1 MGDFLTDLDADEGAT
16 TTVEVPTTPKTTKKR
31 ARPSRKGTRS
41 KQQPT
46 ARLRE
51 SARKRRKTDADSEAQ
66 PAVVSV
72 GLPEPTDISTRIET
86 EAIPPVSLDL
96 TAKITQAKVP
106 EGTTKSKP
114 KSKPKPKT
122 KARTRTKAKS
132 KTNETGKE
140 KRKRKKTKEVQ
151 RTSRSP
157 KGSTSAGSVP
167 GIAAV
172 VGHANKQLVGLDPKQ
187 PKVPRASETVM
198 ALRDAVRTLV
208 PSDTARRIQSVHNVS
223 YLSVDPTREEEKST
237 LASMASE
244 GVSLDS
250 DVVIQSPTEDQEPP
264 RKKRKR
270 RGSARPEL
278 VHRLDQVPRPETLE
292 SRVPTEAEAEAGH
305 LPLARET
312 GKHPGEIKTAAPGV
326 AIPVPGDRASGL
338 RKKLDASCLSRS
350 GDTQIATAD
359 TTTTTTTTTT
369 TSSSSSCIA
378 DETVWETESSTQ
390 VAGQLDHR
398 RLSPASVDN
407 GGSVRPLSELVTMFS
422 DQERLGDSDARG
434 QLLRHMSGLVER
446 QLLEVDYAAKRVREG
461 TEDSDESAE
470 PDASVAA
477 AAAASVF
484 VRNTKKDA
492 TKTLVLDADEQEILD
507 VMCNSSSSSGS
518 SQADS
523 TAASPISNK
532 EKQASLQAAMPN
544 VGLGLYLDTPLD
556 EAEVAVAIGAS
567 LPEALVYFMSFDDSV
582 RAMERVYQ
590 SVVRLAS
597 LPNRMEILR
606 SVRRPHDL
614 TDRDHVAMVQRLRDY
629 ETELGQKWNQVD
641 KSESESEQN
650 HKLWVQL
657 SSVRV
662 LLAVMTGQLD
672 GQRLNTVRTLVAME
686 ENLMNGLYREPV
698 MRCFSKSAASE
709 DPSGMGWSDHD
720 ILRAIQ
726 SSLLQ
731 QDSASETSSTS
742 TAKRSE
748 APLSSINSPTNPSGG
763 LVLPDLGEPATKAYC
778 ADFLRA
784 PDPSRSLERPCVRGE
799 RACMAWILS
808 AHTAWPATG
817 GLNRASHAFVMREF
831 YPPDRWQ
838 RIQQDRTL
846 PKQRGMCLLCSR
858 FMAKFYSIQLRL
870 LGTRAVTNLQ
880 GTSPSQQRWR
890 GCLLGQNHS
899 NAIEPEHGYTQADL
913 LPIWKPTNGPWTG
926 IVQPMVA
933 FRANSYISGECVPP
947 IDLSKPQQKLETAL
961 ATTTPDTNGESS
973 STSSRPRTVPCFYE
987 RTSAD
992 FP

>member
-1 MGDFLTDLDADEGAT
+1 MGDFLTDLDADEGTT
-16 TTVEVPTTPKTTKKR
+16 TTVDVPMTTPETPKKR
-31 ARPSRKGTRS
+31 ARPSRKTTKS
-41 KQQPT
+41 KQQQQSTPG
-46 ARLRE
+46 
-51 SARKRRKTDADSEAQ
+51 KRRKTTAGSDSS

-86 EAIPPVSLDL
+86 EVAPPVSLDL
-96 TAKITQAKVP
+96 TAKITQAKAP
-106 EGTTKSKP
+106 EGATKTKTKSKQP
-114 KSKPKPKT
+114 RTKSRT
-122 KARTRTKAKS
+122 KTRTKS
-132 KTNETGKE
+132 KTKTTKKTAEKG
-140 KRKRKKTKEVQ
+140 KRKRKK
-151 RTSRSP
+151 
-157 KGSTSAGSVP
+157 STSAGSAP

-172 VGHANKQLVGLDPKQ
+172 VGHANKQLVGQDPKQ

-208 PSDTARRIQSVHNVS
+208 PSDTAQRVQSVHNVS

-237 LASMASE
+237 LASMAQE
-244 GVSLDS
+244 GVPLSS
-250 DVVIQSPTEDQEPP
+250 EVVIEPPSTETQEPP
-264 RKKRKR
+264 TKKRKLR
-270 RGSARPEL
+270 SSARPRL

-292 SRVPTEAEAEAGH
+292 SRVPTEAEAEAGQ

-326 AIPVPGDRASGL
+326 AIPVPGDRASDL
-338 RKKLDASCLSRS
+338 RAKLDASCLSRS
-350 GDTQIATAD
+350 GDTRVS
-359 TTTTTTTTTT
+359 TTN
-369 TSSSSSCIA
+369 SSSSPA
-378 DETVWETESSTQ
+378 TETEWETETAAE
-390 VAGQLDHR
+390 VADQLDQR
-398 RLSPASVDN
+398 RQSPASVDN

-446 QLLEVDYAAKRVREG
+446 QLLEVDYAAKRVREAAKDG
-461 TEDSDESAE
+461 VEPEVEPEVSA
-470 PDASVAA
+470 
-477 AAAASVF
+477 VF
-484 VRNTKKDA
+484 VRNTKKGA

-507 VMCNSSSSSGS
+507 VMCSSSESQTSSSSV
-518 SQADS
+518 
-523 TAASPISNK
+523 SNK
-532 EKQASLQAAMPN
+532 EKQASLQAALPN

-597 LPNRMEILR
+597 LPNRMEILQR
-606 SVRRPHDL
+606 VRRPHDL
-614 TDRDHVAMVQRLRDY
+614 ADQDHVAMVQRLRDY
-629 ETELGQKWNQVD
+629 EAELAQKWDQVD
-641 KSESESEQN
+641 KSGSESESEQHN
-650 HKLWVQL
+650 SKLWVRL
-657 SSVRV
+657 CSVRV
-662 LLAVMTGQLD
+662 LMAVMTGQLD

-698 MRCFSKSAASE
+698 MRCFSKPAGSE

-726 SSLLQ
+726 SALGTTTSNATGGS
-731 QDSASETSSTS
+731 SAD
-742 TAKRSE
+742 
-748 APLSSINSPTNPSGG
+748 SPTNPSGG

-870 LGTRAVTNLQ
+870 LGTRAVTNVQ
-880 GTSPSQQRWR
+880 GKSASQQRWR

-947 IDLSKPQQKLETAL
+947 IDLSKPQQKLETAM
-961 ATTTPDTNGESS
+961 ATTTTTTTTDTNGETDAA
-973 STSSRPRTVPCFYE
+973 TSSRPRTVPCFYE